1 MSCQPENNRKKK
13 GERME
18 FQSLFNAGL
27 GLLSVFIGWYL
38 RVVWSAITSLQSD
51 VKEIERY
58 VPTTFVRRD
67 DYQLDIAEIKAMLIR
82 IVDKL
87 DNKVDK

>member
-1 MSCQPENNRKKK
+1 
-13 GERME
+13 ME

>member
-1 MSCQPENNRKKK
+1 
-13 GERME
+13 ME

-27 GLLSVFIGWYL
+27 GLLSIFIGWYL

>member
-1 MSCQPENNRKKK
+1 
-13 GERME
+13 ME

-87 DNKVDK
+87 DSKVDK

>member
-1 MSCQPENNRKKK
+1 
-13 GERME
+13 ME

-27 GLLSVFIGWYL
+27 GLLSIFIGWYL

-58 VPTTFVRRD
+58 VPATFVRRD

>member
-1 MSCQPENNRKKK
+1 M
-13 GERME
+13 
-18 FQSLFNAGL
+18 
-27 GLLSVFIGWYL
+27 
-38 RVVWSAITSLQSD
+38 WSAITSLQSD

>member
-1 MSCQPENNRKKK
+1 
-13 GERME
+13 ME
-18 FQSLFNAGL
+18 FQSLFNAGF

>member
-1 MSCQPENNRKKK
+1 VSCQPENNRKKK

>member
-1 MSCQPENNRKKK
+1 MNYQTENNRKKK

-27 GLLSVFIGWYL
+27 GLLSIFIGWYL